1 MLARRVHHV
10 VTENDRVIA
19 TADLLRSRRTHEIG
33 PLLTGSHR
41 PLRDDFEVN
50 VPELDTVVDAAL
62 AAGALGARTTGD
74 GFGGSAIALVPAA
87 AIDAITE
94 AVSLTAESAGH
105 LTPTIWPAI
114 PSAGAAGLGAV

>member
-87 AIDAITE
+87 AITE

-105 LTPTIWPAI
+105 LIPTIWPAI